1 MKKTVALIF
10 GSMDSEHDV
19 SIESAASVYEH
30 FPHDKYQCLNV
41 YISREGSFY
50 TGDFDFDA
58 KKMNDA
64 IALDLRFDKQQPG
77 FICRDTQEKI
87 SVDAA
92 FLMLH
97 GKTGE
102 GGSVQGLLEMA
113 HIPYTGSNLL
123 SSALCMDKIYTH
135 EVCEANGIPM
145 AQYQYV
151 SSHQEVRE
159 ESLSFPC
166 IVKPSREGSSFGVSY
181 VENREDLKPALDEAF
196 KFDER
201 VLIEEYIKGVEV
213 GVAIYDTKQGR
224 IVSEPDQVNVS
235 GDVFDFQEK
244 YHPHR
249 SETLPYAQFPQDVLD
264 QIKAYA
270 NEIFDLLSCRHIGR
284 LDFFV
289 TEDHAILFNE
299 VNTIPGFTQNSR
311 YPQMI
316 ARKGLSFKELITG
329 LIEDVL

>member
-1 MKKTVALIF
+1 
-10 GSMDSEHDV
+10 
-19 SIESAASVYEH
+19 
-30 FPHDKYQCLNV
+30 
-41 YISREGSFY
+41 
-50 TGDFDFDA
+50 
-58 KKMNDA
+58 MNDA
-64 IALDLRFDKQQPG
+64 IALDLRFDQQQPG
-77 FICRDTQEKI
+77 FICRDTQEKFQLMLL
-87 SVDAA
+87 

-97 GKTGE
+97 GKTG
-102 GGSVQGLLEMA
+102 GRGSVQGLLEMA

-151 SSHQEVRE
+151 SSYQEVR

-224 IVSEPDQVNVS
+224 IVSEPDQVNV
-235 GDVFDFQEK
+235 V
-244 YHPHR
+244 
-249 SETLPYAQFPQDVLD
+249 ETFL
-264 QIKAYA
+264 ISKK
-270 NEIFDLLSCRHIGR
+270 
-284 LDFFV
+284 
-289 TEDHAILFNE
+289 
-299 VNTIPGFTQNSR
+299 NTIH
-311 YPQMI
+311 I
-316 ARKGLSFKELITG
+316 AVKHYLMLSFHKKF
-329 LIEDVL
+329 